1 MFKGVVGEDNSVSV
15 DVTVLANVP
24 ATEELY
30 MSPVGIYMSATLH
43 LPSG

>member
-1 MFKGVVGEDNSVSV
+1 MFKGVVKEDSSFSA

-24 ATEELY
+24 AKEGVY

-43 LPSG
+43 LPQG